1 MYTPLA
7 GKVAIITGAA
17 QSIGSE
23 VARLMASRGATVIVA
38 DVDRD
43 GAERTAERLRGE
55 GGKAA
60 ASSFDLT
67 SEEEIAGAVRAILAD
82 HGRIDIIHNNAAF
95 QTEAQRARDLDV
107 VNLDTGAW
115 DMAMDV
121 NARGPMLLCKHAL
134 PAMIAGGGGSI
145 IHSASGFGLLGEATL
160 TAYGASKAALINLSR
175 FIATQYGKQGVRSN
189 AIAIGFVL
197 TDTAVQTT
205 PQAVKDVLLAHHL
218 NPELGSAVDIAH
230 VVAFLAS
237 DEARFINGALIPV
250 DGGFTAHQASMV
262 DFQKLFAAAGSNQL

>member
-7 GKVAIITGAA
+7 GKVAIVTGAA

-23 VARLMASRGATVIVA
+23 VARLMAQRGATVIVA
-38 DVDRD
+38 DVDRA
-43 GAERTAERLRGE
+43 GAERTVANLRDE
-55 GGKAA
+55 GGKASA
-60 ASSFDLT
+60 ASFDLT
-67 SEEEIAGAVRAILAD
+67 SEDEIAEAVRAIVAD

-107 VNLDTGAW
+107 VHLDIGAW

-134 PAMIAGGGGSI
+134 PTMIAGGGGSI

-160 TAYGASKAALINLSR
+160 TSYGASKAALINLSR

-197 TDTAVQTT
+197 TDTAIATT
-205 PQAVKDVLLAHHL
+205 PQAVKDVLLDHHL

-262 DFQKLFAAAGSNQL
+262 DFQRLFAAAGSNQL